1 MHSAATMLTSHSLL
15 LPLLSGSVHAAN
27 LWATHYSGTIN
38 YLSFSGGALSVS
50 SSAKTG
56 NNLPSWITYD
66 NAAPALYIPD
76 EVFYGPSTGSLVSFA
91 VGANG
96 SVTAT
101 GKGTTPQGVVAS
113 TLYGGS
119 DGKGFIANAHYQSS
133 TVTTF
138 KLPLT
143 GGSPLETFKYT
154 MSSRGPNSRQDAPH
168 PHHVFVD
175 PTGQYLLATD
185 LGADL
190 IRINKIDKT
199 TGKLTECPSVK
210 PAPGTGPRHGVFWSP
225 AGNTS
230 RVRRQTANTFLFVA
244 NELANTVSSW
254 AVSYPSGG
262 CMSMTLKHTI
272 TPYSGN
278 ATATRGTKIGE
289 IKTKGN
295 FLYTSNR
302 NDKKF
307 SPNDSMTQYTIAK
320 DGSFAWTETTSSY
333 GTYPRTFDI
342 NKAGDFVAI
351 GDQTSSNVAIVA
363 RDTKTGKLGQR
374 VADLR
379 IGATGIPENED
390 GLSAVV
396 WAE

>member
-1 MHSAATMLTSHSLL
+1 MLSSYSLL
-15 LPLLSGSVHAAN
+15 LPLFGGAATAAN
-27 LWATHYSGTIN
+27 LWASHYSGSIN
-38 YLSFSGGALSVS
+38 YLTFTGKSLTLTS
-50 SSAKTG
+50 STKTN

-66 NAAPALYIPD
+66 NVGQALYVPD
-76 EVFYGPSTGSLVSFA
+76 EVFQGPSTGSLVSFSIT
-91 VGANG
+91 NN
-96 SVTAT
+96 STLTAG
-101 GKGTTPQGVVAS
+101 GKGTTPQGSVAT

-119 DGKGFIANAHYQSS
+119 NGRGFIANGHYMSS
-133 TVTTF
+133 QITTF

-143 GGSPLETFKYT
+143 GGQPLQSIKYT
-154 MSSRGPNSRQDAPH
+154 MSQPGPNRQRQEAPH

-175 PTGQYLLATD
+175 PTGDFLLVPD

-190 IRINKIDKT
+190 IRINKIDKSS
-199 TGKLTECPSVK
+199 GKLTECGAGKTP
-210 PAPGTGPRHGVFWSP
+210 PGAGPRHGVFWSP
-225 AGNTS
+225 AGGKS
-230 RVRRQTANTFLFVA
+230 RVRRADATYLFIA
-244 NELANTVSSW
+244 NELINAVSSW
-254 AVSYPSGG
+254 SVGYPSGG
-262 CMSMTLKHTI
+262 CMTLTLKQTL
-272 TPYSGN
+272 TPYQGN
-278 ATATRGTKIGE
+278 ATAVRGTKLGE
-289 IKTKGN
+289 IKTKGK

-307 SPNDSMTQYTIAK
+307 GSADSMTQYTIAN
-320 DGSFAWTETTSSY
+320 DGGLTWTETTSSY

-363 RDTKTGKLGQR
+363 RNPTTGKLGER

-379 IGATGIPENED
+379 IGAAGVPENED